1 MECISL
7 PIESQPKS
15 IDISGIHSF
24 FFHLFSIKS
33 MGNSSSFFFLSF
45 QTSWFVLT
53 EAVNYRIYI
62 WCRMFHWKHML
73 VEIAASVLP
82 MRSQYEYI
90 DSKIN
95 PVHIKASEKKSRI
108 LSANYSSVWHWQCY
122 CHSANKGFAFQ
133 FIVNRSKNYDEIPRC
148 QYHLLLPHWTV
159 WQSCQWELFDIYW
172 KTFWSH
178 FFPLPNRILV
188 PEILPCIFYAFFPEI
203 EIILPS

>member
-1 MECISL
+1 MHFIAHW
-7 PIESQPKS
+7 KS
-15 IDISGIHSF
+15 TKKHRHKWHSF
-24 FFHLFSIKS
+24 V
-33 MGNSSSFFFLSF
+33 FLSF
-45 QTSWFVLT
+45 ILDQIDGKFELVFFSLVSNVMICFDWSSKLSNLHLMQDVSLKTYACWNRCVSSANAITIWIHWFKDKSGSHKSL
-53 EAVNYRIYI
+53 R
-62 WCRMFHWKHML
+62 
-73 VEIAASVLP
+73 
-82 MRSQYEYI
+82 
-90 DSKIN
+90 
-95 PVHIKASEKKSRI
+95 KKSRI

-148 QYHLLLPHWTV
+148 QYNLLLPHWTV